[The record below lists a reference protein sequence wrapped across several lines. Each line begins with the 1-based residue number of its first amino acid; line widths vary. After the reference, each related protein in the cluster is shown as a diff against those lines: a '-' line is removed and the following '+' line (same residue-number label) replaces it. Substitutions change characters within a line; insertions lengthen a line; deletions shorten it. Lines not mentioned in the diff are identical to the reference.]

1 MYNRFSPNL
10 NSKHGLDHS
19 LISNNTPYNAI
30 PVWQLLKMTEPEYN
44 AKYNVPAPVSNPII
58 PHASPK

>member
-44 AKYNVPAPVSNPII
+44 SKYNISTPVSNPVI

>member
-30 PVWQLLKMTEPEYN
+30 PVWQLLKMTELEYN
-44 AKYNVPAPVSNPII
+44 SKYNVIER
-58 PHASPK
+58 